1 MLTQENYPLK
11 EMGVVV
17 LAKVSTVAVP
27 KSSNV
32 YIDSLI
38 FGGIRWDQKSGPISY
53 AFHQGDEGMAPWTSA
68 DKAAFKL
75 AFSLFSNVANV
86 SFAEAADPEGA
97 NLNLGLIKGSI
108 PGAEQLVAFMVPPG
122 LQLADGPPPGTGL
135 FSIGA
140 HPNWYGQLSQGGY
153 SFATIIHELGH
164 GLGLSH
170 PHDNAGG
177 SSLFPGVD
185 GYDAEGGP
193 LLKPDGTV
201 DFARDTGDD
210 DLNIGLNT
218 MMSYNNIGQSYAPNA
233 AANFGFEGTPMALDI
248 AALQHLYGANMTYR
262 TGNDTYRLPQ
272 ADKVGTFWSSIW
284 DAGGIDTISNEG
296 SNRAATI
303 NLQAAPLTG
312 PKAGGYVSAIKG
324 NAVHGGYT
332 IANRVT
338 IENAIGGK
346 ADDKIVGNAAANRID
361 GGGGADVMIGKE
373 GNDTYLVDN
382 RKDLVGEVNGQGN
395 DTVISTVSYG
405 LLEGSS
411 VETLRLASTTGRAA
425 LNLDGNGFAN
435 TLIGNAGN
443 NRLDGKGGADT
454 LSGLAGDDR
463 YVVDSAKDRV
473 IEAKGQGNDT
483 VFSTVSY
490 ALAKGQ
496 EIESLHLAK
505 PDSKAALNLTGN
517 EFDNAL
523 VGNAGHNRLDG
534 GTGDDMLSGKGG
546 NDRYYVD
553 SSFDQVFEAKGQ
565 GVDTVVSTV
574 TYSLDKGQEVER
586 LELAPST
593 GATGLNLTGNEFDNT
608 LVGNAG
614 RNILNGGGGADK
626 LYGLKGDDLYLVD
639 NTGDQV
645 FEVQGQ
651 GQDGILSTVTYTLAK
666 GQEIE
671 DLVLSSSTGK
681 TSLDLTGNEFANT
694 LIGNEGVN
702 WLDGGA
708 GADVMRANGG
718 DDVYIV
724 DNTKDRVLE
733 DVGRGDDIV
742 KTHVSYTL
750 LAGQEIERLWA
761 AEPEDAR
768 NISLTGNEFG
778 QEIYADAGNNR
789 IDGGLGNDH
798 LFGGPGADTYV
809 FSTKLGRDNVDQIY
823 IYGSQDPGD
832 PRDMIELSK
841 LIFSALAPGQLAE
854 SAFKAID
861 HAKVDADDRILYK
874 QATGEV
880 FYDADGSGKAG
891 AQLFAVVENKGELK
905 AGDFLIA

>member
-1 MLTQENYPLK
+1 
-11 EMGVVV
+11 
-17 LAKVSTVAVP
+17 
-27 KSSNV
+27 
-32 YIDSLI
+32 
-38 FGGIRWDQKSGPISY
+38 
-53 AFHQGDEGMAPWTSA
+53 MAPWTSA

-97 NLNLGLIKGSI
+97 NFNLGLTKGSI
-108 PGAEQLVAFMVPPG
+108 PGAEQLVALMIPPG
-122 LQLADGPPPGTGL
+122 MQLAEGPPPGTGL

-193 LLKPDGTV
+193 LLQPDGTV

-296 SNRAATI
+296 SNQAATI

-346 ADDKIVGNAAANRID
+346 ADDKIIGNAAANRID

-395 DTVISTVSYG
+395 DTVISTVSYS

-454 LSGLAGDDR
+454 LRGLAGDDR
-463 YVVDSAKDRV
+463 YIVDNAKDRV

-517 EFDNAL
+517 EFDN
-523 VGNAGHNRLDG
+523 
-534 GTGDDMLSGKGG
+534 
-546 NDRYYVD
+546 
-553 SSFDQVFEAKGQ
+553 
-565 GVDTVVSTV
+565 
-574 TYSLDKGQEVER
+574 
-586 LELAPST
+586 
-593 GATGLNLTGNEFDNT
+593 T

-614 RNILNGGGGADK
+614 RNILNGSEGADK
-626 LYGLKGDDLYLVD
+626 LYGLQGDDLYLVD
-639 NTGDQV
+639 NAGDQV
-645 FEVQGQ
+645 FEVKGQ
-651 GQDGILSTVTYTLAK
+651 GRDGILSTVSYTLAK
-666 GQEIE
+666 GQAIE

-708 GADVMRANGG
+708 GADVLRGNGG
-718 DDVYIV
+718 DDLYLV
-724 DNTKDRVLE
+724 DHAGDRVLE
-733 DVGRGDDIV
+733 DVGRGDDTIW
-742 KTHVSYTL
+742 THVSYKL
-750 LAGQEIERLWA
+750 LAGQEIEKIWA
-761 AEPEDAR
+761 SNSKDAG
-768 NISLTGNEFG
+768 NINLSGNEFG
-778 QEIYADAGNNR
+778 QEISGNDAVNR
-789 IDGGLGNDH
+789 IDGGLGKDR
-798 LFGGPGADTYV
+798 LAGGDGADTFV
-809 FSTKLGRDNVDQIY
+809 FSTKLGSHNVDHLADF
-823 IYGSQDPGD
+823 GAKDPDGF
-832 PRDMIELSK
+832 RDTIELSK
-841 LIFSALAPGQLAE
+841 LIFSALAPGRLAE
-854 SAFKAID
+854 SAFKVID
-861 HAKVDADDRILYK
+861 HARVDADDRILYK

-891 AQLFAVVENKGELK
+891 AQLFAVIDSKVDLK